1 MVFGCYS
8 LELKMER
15 CPKALGRQSYMGTH
29 LNAVVTSSE
38 DEQSPDIQKES
49 AEESEIKEK
58 AKEVKPKAKE
68 VKPKAKEVKPK
79 KKHGKSKKKHGNVGE
94 VTLRVSLPY
103 KPKGEMFAVAETFQG
118 GSRLQV
124 ICEDGIR
131 RMGRIPGKLRRR
143 MWVREN
149 DLLIVVPWSF
159 QDSKADV
166 KFRYTPTQTANLKRR
181 GKIPEIL
188 DIY

>member
-1 MVFGCYS
+1 
-8 LELKMER
+8 
-15 CPKALGRQSYMGTH
+15 MGTH
-29 LNAVVTSSE
+29 LNRTVTSSE
-38 DEQSPDIQKES
+38 DEQLQES
-49 AEESEIKEK
+49 AEGGDESDEEIKIEETK
-58 AKEVKPKAKE
+58 DKTPDYDA
-68 VKPKAKEVKPK
+68 
-79 KKHGKSKKKHGNVGE
+79 N
-94 VTLRVSLPY
+94 LRVTLPY
-103 KPKGEMFAVAETFQG
+103 KPKGEMFGVAESFQG

-124 ICEDGIR
+124 ICEDGVR

-181 GKIPEIL
+181 GKIPDIL

>member
-1 MVFGCYS
+1 MTEV
-8 LELKMER
+8 K
-15 CPKALGRQSYMGTH
+15 
-29 LNAVVTSSE
+29 E
-38 DEQSPDIQKES
+38 DESQENSS
-49 AEESEIKEK
+49 
-58 AKEVKPKAKE
+58 KEVKSE
-68 VKPKAKEVKPK
+68 EETKPEQPIKKSKPK
-79 KKHGKSKKKHGNVGE
+79 KGKGKHGKKDNNQADE
-94 VTLRVSLPY
+94 ANLRVTLPY

-118 GSRLQV
+118 GSRLQL
-124 ICEDGIR
+124 ICEDGER

-166 KFRYTPTQTANLKRR
+166 KFRYTPTQTSNLKRR

>member
-1 MVFGCYS
+1 MTKDNEEVKGS
-8 LELKMER
+8 DE
-15 CPKALGRQSYMGTH
+15 SS
-29 LNAVVTSSE
+29 TSSE
-38 DEQSPDIQKES
+38 EIPEINESPKN
-49 AEESEIKEK
+49 
-58 AKEVKPKAKE
+58 
-68 VKPKAKEVKPK
+68 K
-79 KKHGKSKKKHGNVGE
+79 KSNTE
-94 VTLRVSLPY
+94 PTENIRVTLPY

-118 GSRLQV
+118 GSRLQL
-124 ICEDGIR
+124 ICEDGKR

-166 KFRYTPTQTANLKRR
+166 KFRYTPTQTSNLKRN

>member
-29 LNAVVTSSE
+29 LNAVMTSSE
-38 DEQSPDIQKES
+38 DEQSPDIQKKS
-49 AEESEIKEK
+49 PEESEIKEE

-68 VKPKAKEVKPK
+68 VKPKAKKV
-79 KKHGKSKKKHGNVGE
+79 KSKKKHANVGE

>member
-1 MVFGCYS
+1 M
-8 LELKMER
+8 
-15 CPKALGRQSYMGTH
+15 T
-29 LNAVVTSSE
+29 NDSE
-38 DEQSPDIQKES
+38 KTEV
-49 AEESEIKEK
+49 AEESTAE
-58 AKEVKPKAKE
+58 EVK
-68 VKPKAKEVKPK
+68 KPVISKNK
-79 KKHGKSKKKHGNVGE
+79 KNKKGKKNTPE
-94 VTLRVSLPY
+94 PTENIRVTLPY

-118 GSRLQV
+118 GSRLQL
-124 ICEDGIR
+124 ICEDGKR

-166 KFRYTPTQTANLKRR
+166 KFRYTPTQTSNLKRK

>member
-1 MVFGCYS
+1 MTKDNEEVKS
-8 LELKMER
+8 SDE
-15 CPKALGRQSYMGTH
+15 S
-29 LNAVVTSSE
+29 NTSSE
-38 DEQSPDIQKES
+38 EIPEVNESPKNKKS
-49 AEESEIKEK
+49 NAEPTENIR
-58 AKEVKPKAKE
+58 
-68 VKPKAKEVKPK
+68 
-79 KKHGKSKKKHGNVGE
+79 
-94 VTLRVSLPY
+94 VTLPY

-118 GSRLQV
+118 GSRLQL
-124 ICEDGIR
+124 ICEDGKR

-166 KFRYTPTQTANLKRR
+166 KFRYTPTQTSNLKRN

>member
-1 MVFGCYS
+1 
-8 LELKMER
+8 
-15 CPKALGRQSYMGTH
+15 MGTH
-29 LNAVVTSSE
+29 LNAAVTSSE

-49 AEESEIKEK
+49 AEESEIKE
-58 AKEVKPKAKE
+58 E
-68 VKPKAKEVKPK
+68 AKEVKPK
-79 KKHGKSKKKHGNVGE
+79 KKAKPKKKGDDGE
-94 VTLRVSLPY
+94 VALRVSLPY
-103 KPKGEMFAVAETFQG
+103 KPKGEIFAVAETFQG

-143 MWVREN
+143 MWIREN

>member
-1 MVFGCYS
+1 MTKDN
-8 LELKMER
+8 E
-15 CPKALGRQSYMGTH
+15 
-29 LNAVVTSSE
+29 
-38 DEQSPDIQKES
+38 
-49 AEESEIKEK
+49 
-58 AKEVKPKAKE
+58 EVKSSDESNTSNEEIPEVNESPKN
-68 VKPKAKEVKPK
+68 K
-79 KKHGKSKKKHGNVGE
+79 KSNIEPNEHIR
-94 VTLRVSLPY
+94 VTLPY

-118 GSRLQV
+118 GSRLQL
-124 ICEDGIR
+124 ICEDGKR

-166 KFRYTPTQTANLKRR
+166 KFRYTPTQTSNLKRN

>member
-1 MVFGCYS
+1 MNKGWGGN
-8 LELKMER
+8 LII
-15 CPKALGRQSYMGTH
+15 GT
-29 LNAVVTSSE
+29 LVETNVTSDSE
-38 DEQSPDIQKES
+38 QKES
-49 AEESEIKEK
+49 VDDSAVDEEDKTEK
-58 AKEVKPKAKE
+58 SKSP
-68 VKPKAKEVKPK
+68 
-79 KKHGKSKKKHGNVGE
+79 KSKKI
-94 VTLRVSLPY
+94 VTQPTENIRVTLPY

-118 GSRLQV
+118 GSRLQL
-124 ICEDGIR
+124 ICEDGKR

-166 KFRYTPTQTANLKRR
+166 KFRYTPTQTSNLKRN

>member
-1 MVFGCYS
+1 
-8 LELKMER
+8 
-15 CPKALGRQSYMGTH
+15 
-29 LNAVVTSSE
+29 VTATK
-38 DEQSPDIQKES
+38 DEPL
-49 AEESEIKEK
+49 KEK
-58 AKEVKPKAKE
+58 SEEKSDSQEEKKSEEKVVKPK
-68 VKPKAKEVKPK
+68 PK
-79 KKHGKSKKKHGNVGE
+79 KTKKGKKGKYGKKYGKQVDETN
-94 VTLRVSLPY
+94 LRVTLPY

-118 GSRLQV
+118 GSRLQL
-124 ICEDGIR
+124 ICEDGER

-166 KFRYTPTQTANLKRR
+166 KFRYTPTQTSNLKRS

>member
-1 MVFGCYS
+1 
-8 LELKMER
+8 LEEK
-15 CPKALGRQSYMGTH
+15 
-29 LNAVVTSSE
+29 VSE
-38 DEQSPDIQKES
+38 EKNTEKV
-49 AEESEIKEK
+49 EENKKDTDKKTI
-58 AKEVKPKAKE
+58 A
-68 VKPKAKEVKPK
+68 PK
-79 KKHGKSKKKHGNVGE
+79 KKKGKKSKKNQPPPDQAN
-94 VTLRVSLPY
+94 LRVKLPY
-103 KPKGEMFAVAETFQG
+103 RPKGEIFAVAETFQG
-118 GSRLQV
+118 GSRLQL
-124 ICEDGIR
+124 ICEDGER

-166 KFRYTPTQTANLKRR
+166 KFRYTPTQTSNLKRL

>member
-1 MVFGCYS
+1 MVFDCYS

-49 AEESEIKEK
+49 AEESENKEET
-58 AKEVKPKAKE
+58 KEVKPKAKE
-68 VKPKAKEVKPK
+68 VKPNAKKVKPK
-79 KKHGKSKKKHGNVGE
+79 KKQGNVGE

>member
-1 MVFGCYS
+1 MTKDNEEVKS
-8 LELKMER
+8 SDE
-15 CPKALGRQSYMGTH
+15 S
-29 LNAVVTSSE
+29 NTSSE
-38 DEQSPDIQKES
+38 EIPEVNESPKN
-49 AEESEIKEK
+49 
-58 AKEVKPKAKE
+58 
-68 VKPKAKEVKPK
+68 K
-79 KKHGKSKKKHGNVGE
+79 KSNTE
-94 VTLRVSLPY
+94 PTENIRVTLPY

-118 GSRLQV
+118 GSRLQL
-124 ICEDGIR
+124 ICEDGKR

-166 KFRYTPTQTANLKRR
+166 KFRYTPTQTSNLKRK

>member
-1 MVFGCYS
+1 
-8 LELKMER
+8 
-15 CPKALGRQSYMGTH
+15 
-29 LNAVVTSSE
+29 VTASE
-38 DEQSPDIQKES
+38 DEQPQEKSEEDTNLKEETKS
-49 AEESEIKEK
+49 EETV
-58 AKEVKPKAKE
+58 VKS
-68 VKPKAKEVKPK
+68 KPK
-79 KKHGKSKKKHGNVGE
+79 KSKPKKGKGKHGKKKSYQVDETN
-94 VTLRVSLPY
+94 LRVTLPY

-118 GSRLQV
+118 GSRLQL
-124 ICEDGIR
+124 ICEDGER

-166 KFRYTPTQTANLKRR
+166 KFRYTPTQTSNLKRS

>member
-1 MVFGCYS
+1 MTKDNEEVKS
-8 LELKMER
+8 SDE
-15 CPKALGRQSYMGTH
+15 S
-29 LNAVVTSSE
+29 NTSSE
-38 DEQSPDIQKES
+38 ETP
-49 AEESEIKEK
+49 
-58 AKEVKPKAKE
+58 EVNENPKN
-68 VKPKAKEVKPK
+68 K
-79 KKHGKSKKKHGNVGE
+79 KNNTE
-94 VTLRVSLPY
+94 PTENIRVTLPY

-118 GSRLQV
+118 GSRLQL
-124 ICEDGIR
+124 ICEDGKR

-166 KFRYTPTQTANLKRR
+166 KFRYTPTQTSNLKRN

>member
-1 MVFGCYS
+1 VTNDS
-8 LELKMER
+8 EE
-15 CPKALGRQSYMGTH
+15 TE
-29 LNAVVTSSE
+29 AVE
-38 DEQSPDIQKES
+38 ES
-49 AEESEIKEK
+49 TAEEEK
-58 AKEVKPKAKE
+58 KTDTNKN
-68 VKPKAKEVKPK
+68 K
-79 KKHGKSKKKHGNVGE
+79 KNKKNKKNTPE
-94 VTLRVSLPY
+94 PTENIRVTLPY

-118 GSRLQV
+118 GSRLQL
-124 ICEDGIR
+124 ICEDGKR

-166 KFRYTPTQTANLKRR
+166 KFRYTPTQTSNLKRK

>member
-1 MVFGCYS
+1 MGSYY
-8 LELKMER
+8 
-15 CPKALGRQSYMGTH
+15 GR
-29 LNAVVTSSE
+29 LVTSSE
-38 DEQSPDIQKES
+38 EEQTQEDDNKKSESKEDTS
-49 AEESEIKEK
+49 KTTATN
-58 AKEVKPKAKE
+58 
-68 VKPKAKEVKPK
+68 K
-79 KKHGKSKKKHGNVGE
+79 KKSSNDNE
-94 VTLRVSLPY
+94 EANIRVTLPY

-118 GSRLQV
+118 GSRLQL
-124 ICEDGIR
+124 ICEDGER

-166 KFRYTPTQTANLKRR
+166 KFRYTPTQTANLKKL

>member
-1 MVFGCYS
+1 M
-8 LELKMER
+8 
-15 CPKALGRQSYMGTH
+15 T
-29 LNAVVTSSE
+29 NDSE
-38 DEQSPDIQKES
+38 ETKTVEES
-49 AEESEIKEK
+49 TAEEEK
-58 AKEVKPKAKE
+58 KPDTNKN
-68 VKPKAKEVKPK
+68 K
-79 KKHGKSKKKHGNVGE
+79 KNKKNKKNTPE
-94 VTLRVSLPY
+94 PTENIRVTLPY

-118 GSRLQV
+118 GSRLQL
-124 ICEDGIR
+124 ICEDGKR

-166 KFRYTPTQTANLKRR
+166 KFRYTPTQTSNLKRK
-181 GKIPEIL
+181 GKIPDIL

>member
-1 MVFGCYS
+1 MASYY
-8 LELKMER
+8 
-15 CPKALGRQSYMGTH
+15 GRP
-29 LNAVVTSSE
+29 VTSSE
-38 DEQSPDIQKES
+38 KEQPQEDDNKKSES
-49 AEESEIKEK
+49 KEK
-58 AKEVKPKAKE
+58 TSKATTTN
-68 VKPKAKEVKPK
+68 K
-79 KKHGKSKKKHGNVGE
+79 KKPSNNNEE
-94 VTLRVSLPY
+94 VNIRVTLPY

-118 GSRLQV
+118 GSRLQL
-124 ICEDGIR
+124 ICEDGER

-166 KFRYTPTQTANLKRR
+166 KFRYTPTQTANLKKL

>member
-8 LELKMER
+8 LKLKMER

-58 AKEVKPKAKE
+58 AKEVKPKAKK
-68 VKPKAKEVKPK
+68 VKP
-79 KKHGKSKKKHGNVGE
+79 KKKHGNVGE

>member
-1 MVFGCYS
+1 MTS
-8 LELKMER
+8 DSEE
-15 CPKALGRQSYMGTH
+15 TE
-29 LNAVVTSSE
+29 VV
-38 DEQSPDIQKES
+38 
-49 AEESEIKEK
+49 EESTKEK
-58 AKEVKPKAKE
+58 EKKPVSNKN
-68 VKPKAKEVKPK
+68 K
-79 KKHGKSKKKHGNVGE
+79 KNKKNKKNTPE
-94 VTLRVSLPY
+94 PAENIRVTLPY

-118 GSRLQV
+118 GSRLQL
-124 ICEDGIR
+124 ICEDGKR

-166 KFRYTPTQTANLKRR
+166 KFRYTPTQTSNLKRK

>member
-1 MVFGCYS
+1 
-8 LELKMER
+8 
-15 CPKALGRQSYMGTH
+15 MGTH
-29 LNAVVTSSE
+29 LNRTVTSSE
-38 DEQSPDIQKES
+38 DEQLQDSLGDGDKED
-49 AEESEIKEK
+49 EEIEEEK
-58 AKEVKPKAKE
+58 
-68 VKPKAKEVKPK
+68 
-79 KKHGKSKKKHGNVGE
+79 GKDKTPEGE
-94 VTLRVSLPY
+94 QNLRVTLPY
-103 KPKGEMFAVAETFQG
+103 KPKGEMFGVAETFQG

-124 ICEDGIR
+124 ICEDGVR

>member
-1 MVFGCYS
+1 
-8 LELKMER
+8 
-15 CPKALGRQSYMGTH
+15 
-29 LNAVVTSSE
+29 VTKDNE
-38 DEQSPDIQKES
+38 
-49 AEESEIKEK
+49 
-58 AKEVKPKAKE
+58 EVKSSDESNTSNEEIPEVNESPKN
-68 VKPKAKEVKPK
+68 K
-79 KKHGKSKKKHGNVGE
+79 KSNTE
-94 VTLRVSLPY
+94 PTENIRVTLPY

-118 GSRLQV
+118 GSRLQL
-124 ICEDGIR
+124 ICEDGKR

-166 KFRYTPTQTANLKRR
+166 KFRYTPTQTSNLKRN

>member
-1 MVFGCYS
+1 V
-8 LELKMER
+8 
-15 CPKALGRQSYMGTH
+15 A
-29 LNAVVTSSE
+29 SSE
-38 DEQSPDIQKES
+38 NEDEKVDL
-49 AEESEIKEK
+49 EEKVSEEN
-58 AKEVKPKAKE
+58 
-68 VKPKAKEVKPK
+68 K
-79 KKHGKSKKKHGNVGE
+79 KDTNNKIVASKKNSKKNKGKKSKKNQPPPDE
-94 VTLRVSLPY
+94 SNLRVKLPY
-103 KPKGEMFAVAETFQG
+103 RPKGEIFAVAETFQG
-118 GSRLQV
+118 GSRLQL
-124 ICEDGIR
+124 ICEDGER

-166 KFRYTPTQTANLKRR
+166 KFRYTPTQTSNLKRL

>member
-1 MVFGCYS
+1 MASYY
-8 LELKMER
+8 
-15 CPKALGRQSYMGTH
+15 GRP
-29 LNAVVTSSE
+29 VTSSE
-38 DEQSPDIQKES
+38 EEKPQEDHNKKS
-49 AEESEIKEK
+49 ESEEK
-58 AKEVKPKAKE
+58 TSKATTND
-68 VKPKAKEVKPK
+68 K
-79 KKHGKSKKKHGNVGE
+79 KKPTNNKKKPSNNNE
-94 VTLRVSLPY
+94 EANIRVTLPY

-118 GSRLQV
+118 GSRLQL
-124 ICEDGIR
+124 ICEDGER

-166 KFRYTPTQTANLKRR
+166 KFRYTPTQTANLKKL

>member
-1 MVFGCYS
+1 M
-8 LELKMER
+8 
-15 CPKALGRQSYMGTH
+15 A
-29 LNAVVTSSE
+29 SSE
-38 DEQSPDIQKES
+38 KEDKKVDS
-49 AEESEIKEK
+49 GEK
-58 AKEVKPKAKE
+58 ASKEDNTKKVDSEEKTSKE
-68 VKPKAKEVKPK
+68 DNTKKVDSGEKTSKEDNTKKVEEKKEDTKKKTKIPK
-79 KKHGKSKKKHGNVGE
+79 KKKVKGKKGKKNHYQPDEAN
-94 VTLRVSLPY
+94 LRVKLPY
-103 KPKGEMFAVAETFQG
+103 RPKGEIFAVAETFQG
-118 GSRLQV
+118 GSRLQL
-124 ICEDGIR
+124 ICEDGER

-166 KFRYTPTQTANLKRR
+166 RFRYTPTQTSNLKRL

>member
-1 MVFGCYS
+1 
-8 LELKMER
+8 
-15 CPKALGRQSYMGTH
+15 MGTH
-29 LNAVVTSSE
+29 LNRTVTSSE
-38 DEQSPDIQKES
+38 DEQLQES
-49 AEESEIKEK
+49 AEGDDEGDEEIKTEETEDK
-58 AKEVKPKAKE
+58 TPDSDA
-68 VKPKAKEVKPK
+68 
-79 KKHGKSKKKHGNVGE
+79 N
-94 VTLRVSLPY
+94 LRVTLPY
-103 KPKGEMFAVAETFQG
+103 KPKGEMFGVAESFQG

-124 ICEDGIR
+124 ICEDGVR

>member
-1 MVFGCYS
+1 M
-8 LELKMER
+8 
-15 CPKALGRQSYMGTH
+15 A
-29 LNAVVTSSE
+29 SSE
-38 DEQSPDIQKES
+38 ENNEEGTSKDEVQPKDKVKKI
-49 AEESEIKEK
+49 EK
-58 AKEVKPKAKE
+58 NK
-68 VKPKAKEVKPK
+68 
-79 KKHGKSKKKHGNVGE
+79 KSKGKKGKNSYQAQNTE
-94 VTLRVSLPY
+94 ANLRVTLPY

-118 GSRLQV
+118 GSRLQL
-124 ICEDGIR
+124 ICEDGER

-149 DLLIVVPWSF
+149 DLLIIVPWSF

-166 KFRYTPTQTANLKRR
+166 KFRYTPTQTSNLKRL

>member
-1 MVFGCYS
+1 MT
-8 LELKMER
+8 E
-15 CPKALGRQSYMGTH
+15 
-29 LNAVVTSSE
+29 SE
-38 DEQSPDIQKES
+38 DEQL
-49 AEESEIKEK
+49 KEK
-58 AKEVKPKAKE
+58 SEEKTDSQEETKSEEKVVKPK
-68 VKPKAKEVKPK
+68 PK
-79 KKHGKSKKKHGNVGE
+79 KSKGKHGKKYGKQVDETN
-94 VTLRVSLPY
+94 LRVTLPY

-118 GSRLQV
+118 GSRLQL
-124 ICEDGIR
+124 ICEDGER

-166 KFRYTPTQTANLKRR
+166 KFRYTPTQTSNLKRS

>member
-68 VKPKAKEVKPK
+68 VKPK
-79 KKHGKSKKKHGNVGE
+79 KKHGNVGE

-118 GSRLQV
+118 GSRLQI

-143 MWVREN
+143 MWIREN
-149 DLLIVVPWSF
+149 DLLIVIPWSF

>member
-1 MVFGCYS
+1 MTNDS
-8 LELKMER
+8 EE
-15 CPKALGRQSYMGTH
+15 TE
-29 LNAVVTSSE
+29 AVE
-38 DEQSPDIQKES
+38 ES
-49 AEESEIKEK
+49 TAEEEKKPDTNKNKKNKKNKKNFSEPTENIR
-58 AKEVKPKAKE
+58 
-68 VKPKAKEVKPK
+68 
-79 KKHGKSKKKHGNVGE
+79 
-94 VTLRVSLPY
+94 VTLPY

-118 GSRLQV
+118 GSRLQL
-124 ICEDGIR
+124 ICEDGKR

-166 KFRYTPTQTANLKRR
+166 KFRYTPTQTSNLKRK

>member
-1 MVFGCYS
+1 MTNDS
-8 LELKMER
+8 EE
-15 CPKALGRQSYMGTH
+15 TE
-29 LNAVVTSSE
+29 AV
-38 DEQSPDIQKES
+38 
-49 AEESEIKEK
+49 EESTTEEEK
-58 AKEVKPKAKE
+58 KPDTN
-68 VKPKAKEVKPK
+68 K
-79 KKHGKSKKKHGNVGE
+79 KKKNKKNKKNIPQPTE
-94 VTLRVSLPY
+94 NIRVTLPY

-118 GSRLQV
+118 GSRLQL
-124 ICEDGIR
+124 ICEDGKR

-166 KFRYTPTQTANLKRR
+166 KFRYTPTQTSNLKRK

>member
-1 MVFGCYS
+1 
-8 LELKMER
+8 
-15 CPKALGRQSYMGTH
+15 MGTH

-38 DEQSPDIQKES
+38 DEQSPDIQKKS
-49 AEESEIKEK
+49 AEESETKEK
-58 AKEVKPKAKE
+58 AEEVKPKAEE
-68 VKPKAKEVKPK
+68 VKPNAKKVKPK
-79 KKHGKSKKKHGNVGE
+79 KKQGNVGE

>member
-1 MVFGCYS
+1 MTNDS
-8 LELKMER
+8 EE
-15 CPKALGRQSYMGTH
+15 TE
-29 LNAVVTSSE
+29 AVE
-38 DEQSPDIQKES
+38 ES
-49 AEESEIKEK
+49 TAEEEK
-58 AKEVKPKAKE
+58 KPDTNKN
-68 VKPKAKEVKPK
+68 K
-79 KKHGKSKKKHGNVGE
+79 KNKKNKKNTPE
-94 VTLRVSLPY
+94 PTENIRVTLPY

-118 GSRLQV
+118 GSRLQL
-124 ICEDGIR
+124 ICEDGKR

-159 QDSKADV
+159 QDTKADV
-166 KFRYTPTQTANLKRR
+166 KFRYTPTQTSNLKRK

>member
-1 MVFGCYS
+1 M
-8 LELKMER
+8 R
-15 CPKALGRQSYMGTH
+15 IQQSGLNKSWGGNLIIGT
-29 LNAVVTSSE
+29 LVDRNVTNDSEETEAVE
-38 DEQSPDIQKES
+38 ES
-49 AEESEIKEK
+49 TAEEEK
-58 AKEVKPKAKE
+58 KPDTNKN
-68 VKPKAKEVKPK
+68 K
-79 KKHGKSKKKHGNVGE
+79 KNKKNKKNTPE
-94 VTLRVSLPY
+94 PTENIRVTLPY

-118 GSRLQV
+118 GSRLQL
-124 ICEDGIR
+124 ICEDGKR

-166 KFRYTPTQTANLKRR
+166 KFRYTPTQTSNLKRK

>member
-49 AEESEIKEK
+49 AEESEIKEE
-58 AKEVKPKAKE
+58 AKEVKPKAK
-68 VKPKAKEVKPK
+68 KVKPK
-79 KKHGKSKKKHGNVGE
+79 KKAKNEGE
-94 VTLRVSLPY
+94 ITLRVSLPY

>member
-58 AKEVKPKAKE
+58 AKEVKPKAEE
-68 VKPKAKEVKPK
+68 VKPKAKKV
-79 KKHGKSKKKHGNVGE
+79 KSKKKHGNVGE